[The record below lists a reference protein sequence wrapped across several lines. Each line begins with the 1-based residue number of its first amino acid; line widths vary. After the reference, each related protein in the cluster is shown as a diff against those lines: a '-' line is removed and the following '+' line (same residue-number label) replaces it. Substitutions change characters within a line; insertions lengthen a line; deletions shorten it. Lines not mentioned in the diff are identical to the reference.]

1 MELDAVLSKKLKGL
15 KKRQSGK
22 KRKSCYSCG
31 KEGHFARDCRSKNV
45 VRRQLNATLRKEPR
59 AETKID
65 DVSTEAPDFQDVLDG
80 KKQGKTPAAT
90 AEVNTA
96 VHRSISQRPRTPHS
110 SSTEEVENDGNKDH
124 NMDEMLKRSRFLDEE
139 DAKIWKEKMTKIAS
153 LFAKANKF
161 VDYLEQNNS
170 SDEGRKSELNE
181 HMERIMQILNR
192 KPEIYHGTERQ
203 DTDQE
208 KHDKLNWTGCYN
220 DDCQTHY
227 SSKENSGWFPR
238 RPKFWRQR
246 QPGKTSTQ

>member
-1 MELDAVLSKKLKGL
+1 MELDAVLPKKPKGL
-15 KKRQSGK
+15 RKRQSGK
-22 KRKSCYSCG
+22 KRKSCYPCG

-45 VRRQLNATLRKEPR
+45 VRRQLNDTLRKEPR

-65 DVSTEAPDFQDVLDG
+65 Y
-80 KKQGKTPAAT
+80 TPAAT

-110 SSTEEVENDGNKDH
+110 GSTEEAENDENKDH

-139 DAKIWKEKMTKIAS
+139 DAKIWKEKMTRIAS
-153 LFAKANKF
+153 LFAKANKI
-161 VDYLEQNNS
+161 VVYLEKNTG
-170 SDEGRKSELNE
+170 SDGAREAELNE
-181 HMERIMQILNR
+181 HMERIIQTLNR
-192 KPEIYHGTERQ
+192 TPERYHGTERQ
-203 DTDQE
+203 ETDQE

-238 RPKFWRQR
+238 RPKVWRQR